1 MFVSRGGRDMRNLR
15 RPFQPTI
22 IRIVASAA
30 LACTGSIAFLS
41 ASQAAAVTFN
51 YTGADVSY
59 TTAPGAYRITV
70 YGAQGGNA
78 CPSANCSGSGGHGAE
93 ASAVYKIGQTLNL
106 RIGVGGA
113 APENGVAGGG
123 GGASFVDFE
132 IGDPGLD
139 VLLLVGGGGGG
150 SEGGGSGA
158 TGGNGGTTPTDPLAN
173 GMARVGAGG
182 NGGGFSTNGQ
192 SNISGGEG
200 GTSLLSG
207 GAPGQFEAPGGFGGG
222 GGAAISQ
229 IGGGGGGGF
238 NGGDGGYSVF
248 DGDHLTLFASQGGTS
263 FANDHP
269 DGCGPDGGPA
279 CFVGGLLLAVG
290 AGGDGQGLGN
300 GSVVIEPVSG
310 TPVPEPSTW
319 AMLLLGFAG
328 LGFLSFRAST
338 ARTRPESQRA
348 Q

>member
-1 MFVSRGGRDMRNLR
+1 MLNLR
-15 RPFQPTI
+15 RRFQPTI
-22 IRIVASAA
+22 LTLVASAA
-30 LACTGSIAFLS
+30 LALAGSVAFVS
-41 ASQAAAVTFN
+41 ASEAAAVTFN

-59 TTAPGAYRITV
+59 TISPGAYRITV
-70 YGAQGGNA
+70 YGAQGGDA
-78 CPSANCSGSGGHGAE
+78 CASANCSGSGGRGAE
-93 ASAVYKIGQTLNL
+93 ASAVYRIGQTLNL

-113 APENGVAGGG
+113 APADNEAAGG

-150 SEGGGSGA
+150 GALDSGGSGA
-158 TGGNGGTTPTDPLAN
+158 TGGNGRTTPTDPQSN
-173 GMARVGAGG
+173 GLGRTGAGG
-182 NGGGFSTNGQ
+182 GGGGFSTNGQ
-192 SNISGGEG
+192 TNVSGGEG
-200 GTSLLSG
+200 GTSLSSG

-222 GGAAISQ
+222 GGAAVSE
-229 IGGGGGGGF
+229 IGGGGGGGY

-248 DGDHLTLFASQGGTS
+248 DGDKLTLVASQGGTS
-263 FANDHP
+263 YANSSP

-279 CFVGGLLLAVG
+279 CFVGELLLAVG

-310 TPVPEPSTW
+310 SPVPEPSTW

-328 LGFLSFRAST
+328 LGFLSCGASK
-338 ARTRPESQRA
+338 ARTLPASE
-348 Q
+348 